1 MVSLPPMNT
10 ESTRESGRGPTI
22 DPRWLAPTWF
32 IDSDSPA
39 VAAFAD
45 AAAGDATDPVEVAR
59 RLFYAVR
66 DGIRYDPYQTAVEPE
81 AYRASSVAASE
92 RNWCIP
98 KSVLLAAAARYRG
111 IPARLG
117 FADVK
122 NHLTSDK
129 LSASMGS
136 DVFAWHGYAELLLNG
151 EWRKLSSAFNIELC
165 ERFGVKVL
173 EFDPDHD
180 TLMHPFDQHGR
191 QHMEYI
197 RQRGSYDDLPLDEI
211 FATFL
216 EIYPGWEKDAD
227 GNIRHSTGGDVRD
240 EAFHGR

>member
-1 MVSLPPMNT
+1 VTTDSQ
-10 ESTRESGRGPTI
+10 
-22 DPRWLAPTWF
+22 WLAPTWF
-32 IDSDSPA
+32 IDSDSDA
-39 VAAFAD
+39 VDRFAE
-45 AAAGDATDPVEVAR
+45 AAAGDATGPVDIAR

-66 DGIRYDPYQTAVEPE
+66 DGIRYDPYATAAEPE
-81 AYRASSVAASE
+81 AYRASAVAASD

-98 KSVLLAAAARYRG
+98 KSVLLAAAARNRG

-129 LSASMGS
+129 LSASMGT

-151 EWRKLSSAFNIELC
+151 AWRKLSTAFNIELC

-180 TLMHPFDQHGR
+180 TLMHPFDEHGR
-191 QHMEYI
+191 QHMEYV
-197 RQRGSYDDLPLDEI
+197 RQRGSYDDLPLEEI
-211 FATFL
+211 FETFL
-216 EIYPGWEKDAD
+216 ELYPGWERDDDGRVRRAAD
-227 GNIRHSTGGDVRD
+227 ENTRD
-240 EAFHGR
+240 EAFHGG

>member
-1 MVSLPPMNT
+1 MVNT
-10 ESTRESGRGPTI
+10 ES
-22 DPRWLAPTWF
+22 RWLAPTWF
-32 IDSDSPA
+32 IDSDSPE
-39 VAAFAD
+39 VARFAD
-45 AAAGDATDPVEVAR
+45 AAAADATQPVEIAR

-66 DGIRYDPYQTAVEPE
+66 DGIRYDPYATAAEPQ
-81 AYRASSVAASE
+81 AYRASAVAGSE

-98 KSVLLAAAARYRG
+98 KSVLLAAAARNRG

-129 LSASMGS
+129 LSASMGT

-151 EWRKLSSAFNIELC
+151 AWRKLSTAFNVELC

-173 EFDPDHD
+173 EFVPDHD
-180 TLMHPFDQHGR
+180 TLMHPFDEHGR
-191 QHMEYI
+191 QHMEYV
-197 RQRGSYDDLPLDEI
+197 RQRGNYDDLPLEEI

-216 EIYPGWEKDAD
+216 EIYPGWERGDD
-227 GNIRHSTGGDVRD
+227 GRVGRAAGESTRDDV
-240 EAFHGR
+240 FHGG

>member
-1 MVSLPPMNT
+1 M
-10 ESTRESGRGPTI
+10 TI
-22 DPRWLAPTWF
+22 DSRWLQPTWF
-32 IDSDSPA
+32 IDSDSDA
-39 VAAFAD
+39 VARFAD
-45 AAAGDATDPVEVAR
+45 AAAGAATEPVEVAR

-66 DGIRYDPYQTAVEPE
+66 DGIRYDPYVTAADPE
-81 AYRASSVAASE
+81 AYRASAVAESG

-98 KSVLLAAAARYRG
+98 KSVLLAAAARNRG

-122 NHLTSDK
+122 NHLTSEK
-129 LSASMGS
+129 LSATMGT

-151 EWRKLSSAFNIELC
+151 QWRKLSTAFNIELC

-191 QHMEYI
+191 RHMEYV
-197 RQRGSYDDLPLDEI
+197 RERGTYDDLPLEEI
-211 FATFL
+211 LATFL
-216 EIYPGWEKDAD
+216 EIYPGWERDAA
-227 GNIRHSTGGDVRD
+227 GNVRHAGSGDGDVHD
-240 EAFHGR
+240 EAFHGG